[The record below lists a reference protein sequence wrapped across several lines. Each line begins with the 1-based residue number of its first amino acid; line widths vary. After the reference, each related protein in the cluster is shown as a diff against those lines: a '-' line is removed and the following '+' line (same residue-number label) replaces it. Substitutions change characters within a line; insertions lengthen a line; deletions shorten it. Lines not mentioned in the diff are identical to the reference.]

1 MLEILI
7 ALYALFTAYRVVLSV
22 LQIKFINGC
31 KEPVVLPA
39 GEFESAALV
48 AVQKQK
54 FEITHNIFT
63 LLTVIVWSVWGASAL
78 QLALSSLVE
87 SALIRDALLVTLF
100 LGIGAVLN
108 LPFDIYSTFVMDKKF
123 GFTNTTT
130 GLYAL
135 DFIKSLAMILIFGFV
150 VSWVLLL
157 CYELLGASWWIWAF
171 GISFGLILLVN
182 LIYPTIIAPIFN
194 KITPLENSEL
204 NQAINSLLKSCGFKS
219 SGVYSMDASKRDNRL
234 NAYFGGL
241 GATKRVVLFDT
252 LINKL
257 SQDEI
262 IAVLGHELGHFKHR
276 DIIKNIALMSVVLF
290 GLFAIFGNIPSSLY
304 LALGLEVSGGGL
316 FIFFLLYSS
325 LFMVV
330 VEPLISSFSRS
341 HEFGADEFG
350 AQKTSKE
357 SMISA
362 LKKLGKENK
371 AFPLSHPFFSFVY
384 HSHPTLYERVKR
396 LESL

>member
-7 ALYALFTAYRVVLSV
+7 TLYALFTIYRVVLSV
-22 LQIKFINGC
+22 LQINYIKRC
-31 KEPVVLPA
+31 KEPVVLPEA
-39 GEFESAALV
+39 EFHNAAIV
-48 AVQKQK
+48 AIQKQK
-54 FEITHNIFT
+54 FEIIHNIYT
-63 LLTVIVWSVWGASAL
+63 LIIVVVWSVWGASAL
-78 QLALSSLVE
+78 QSSLNAVE
-87 SALIRDALLVTLF
+87 SNLIKDALLVALF
-100 LGIGAVLN
+100 LAIGAIIN

-123 GFTNTTT
+123 GFSNSTA
-130 GLYAL
+130 GIFAM
-135 DFIKSLAMILIFGFV
+135 DFIKNFIMILLFGFG
-150 VSWVLLL
+150 VSWILLL
-157 CYELLGASWWIWAF
+157 CYELLGQSWWIWAF

-194 KITPLENSEL
+194 KITPLQNNEL
-204 NQAINSLLKSCGFKS
+204 SLAINDLLKSCGFKS

-241 GATKRVVLFDT
+241 GAIKRVVLFDT

-257 SQDEI
+257 DKDEI

-290 GLFAIFGNIPSSLY
+290 CFFAIFGNIPAAVY
-304 LALGLEVSGGGL
+304 TAIGLEQSGGGL
-316 FIFFLLYSS
+316 FVFFLLYSS

-330 VEPLISSFSRS
+330 VEPLVSTFSRS

-350 AQKTSKE
+350 AHKTSKE
-357 SMISA
+357 YMISA

-371 AFPLSHPFFSFVY
+371 AFPLSHPFYSFVY
-384 HSHPTLYERVKR
+384 HSHPTLFERLKR
-396 LESL
+396 LENL